1 MNAINSELPDV
12 HKLLNALPVFI
23 KKIDDFLKVI
33 PTGMISD
40 TRHRKMQ
47 VTAKVE
53 EKHCISCGKS
63 HVELTPT
70 CIFLENYRIFWLK
83 GILLIKLDEWKERYR
98 SSSVGENREEMRH
111 EISVI
116 NSIMSNMPQRPH
128 LNKAFLVPLNPSQ
141 MGHEK

>member
-1 MNAINSELPDV
+1 
-12 HKLLNALPVFI
+12 
-23 KKIDDFLKVI
+23 
-33 PTGMISD
+33 MISD

-47 VTAKVE
+47 VTAKAE

-63 HVELTPT
+63 NVELTPT

-116 NSIMSNMPQRPH
+116 NSIMSNVPLRPH
-128 LNKAFLVPLNPSQ
+128 LNKAFLLPLNPSQ
-141 MGHEK
+141 MVIILMLIIISQQSMI